1 MIVIGGGL
9 AGLAA
14 GVALAESGWR
24 VRLFEQRPFLGGR
37 ATSYVLPDGEHV
49 DNCQHVTLGCCTN
62 LEDFYR
68 RIGAAGKIKFFDR
81 LLFLDP
87 QGRRGKMQAGFLPA
101 PFHLTGSFA
110 AFAPLSLLDKLSIA
124 RAMLDIL
131 QTQGNPADL
140 QEKGGISM
148 LEWLRRRGQTKRA
161 IERFW
166 RVVLVSALDE
176 ELDRTDARFGVDVF
190 WKVFLSNSTGY
201 RMGVPAVPLA
211 NLYDGCKSEI
221 ERRGGEVVLRAP
233 VRGLKMES
241 GELAGIRLD
250 EGREETADAY
260 VFAVPHAV
268 LAELLPQSMKQSD
281 PALSNLEKIK
291 VAPITGVH
299 FWFDRPVMKEPFV
312 TLLDTTTQWIFN
324 KTALYGDSNG
334 QANTALTGQ
343 YLQLV
348 ISASYDLLQKPRQEI
363 IDLCLEEVRKALP
376 AARNAEL
383 VKATVIKE
391 AAATFSPEPGVDRWR
406 PRQQTSIPRLF
417 LAGDWTDTGWPAT
430 MEGAV
435 RSGYLAAEAL
445 LRSDGTPLKFLQPD
459 LPPDGFI
466 AMWLGKHTALVDS
479 PDVRRQST
487 RALIGLRK
495 NGEKSLDSETYVR
508 EPRKGDRLR
517 RFGS

>member
-62 LEDFYR
+62 LEDFYKR
-68 RIGAAGKIKFFDR
+68 VGSAGKIKFFDR

-87 QGRRGKMQAGFLPA
+87 QHRSGEMRAGILPA

-110 AFAPLSLLDKLSIA
+110 AFAPLNLLDKLSIA

-131 QTQGNPADL
+131 RSKGQPSDL
-140 QEKGGISM
+140 NENGGISM

-190 WKVFLSNSTGY
+190 WKAFLSNSTGY

-221 ERRGGEVVLRAP
+221 ERRGGEVLLRAP
-233 VRGLKMES
+233 VRGLKIEN
-241 GELAGIRLD
+241 GELAGIRFD
-250 EGREETADAY
+250 EGRQETADAY
-260 VFAVPHAV
+260 VFAVPHTA
-268 LAELLPQSMKQSD
+268 LAELLPESVKQSD
-281 PALSNLEKIK
+281 PALANLAKIK

-299 FWFDRPVMKEPFV
+299 FWFDRTVMREPFI

-324 KTALYGDSNG
+324 KTALYADSN
-334 QANTALTGQ
+334 ATDKIAAPDQ

-348 ISASYDLLQKPRQEI
+348 ISASYDLLQKSRQEI
-363 IDLCLEEVRKALP
+363 IDLCLAELRQALP
-376 AARNAEL
+376 ASCDAQL
-383 VKATVIKE
+383 LKATVIKE

-406 PRQQTSIPRLF
+406 PKQQTSVPRLF
-417 LAGDWTDTGWPAT
+417 LAGDWTATGWPAT

-435 RSGYLAAEAL
+435 RSGYLAAEAVVHTAGEP
-445 LRSDGTPLKFLQPD
+445 GTFLQPD
-459 LPPDGFI
+459 QAPDGFI
-466 AMWLGKHTALVDS
+466 AMWLGRPSAAT
-479 PDVRRQST
+479 
-487 RALIGLRK
+487 
-495 NGEKSLDSETYVR
+495 
-508 EPRKGDRLR
+508 DR
-517 RFGS
+517 